1 MKRIPAIKSL
11 MTPFP
16 YSVDIDTPLDH
27 ALAFL
32 REHRIRHLPVM
43 EQQAL
48 RGVLSLRDIR
58 LHLGSLHDSAT
69 ARVRDV
75 HMDEPHVVD
84 LNERLDRVLRTMEQR
99 HLGAVLV
106 TRNGRLAGVL
116 TLTDVCRGYADLL
129 QEQFRP
135 TSGDDA
141 A

>member
-16 YSVDIDTPLDH
+16 YSVDIDAPLDE
-27 ALAFL
+27 ALKFL
-32 REHRIRHLPVM
+32 REHRIRHLPVT
-43 EQQAL
+43 EKQNL
-48 RGVLSLRDIR
+48 RGVLSVREIR
-58 LHLGSLHDSAT
+58 LHLGSKRDSASD
-69 ARVRDV
+69 RVRDV
-75 HMDEPHVVD
+75 HMDEPYIVD
-84 LNERLDRVLRTMEQR
+84 LNERLDKVLRAMEER

-116 TLTDVCRGYADLL
+116 TLTDVCRGFANLL

>member
-16 YSVDIDTPLDH
+16 YSVDIDAPLDE
-27 ALAFL
+27 ALKFL
-32 REHRIRHLPVM
+32 REHRIRHLPVT
-43 EQQAL
+43 EKQNL
-48 RGVLSLRDIR
+48 RGVLSVREIR
-58 LHLGSLHDSAT
+58 LHLGSKRDSASD
-69 ARVRDV
+69 RVRDV
-75 HMDEPHVVD
+75 HMDEPYIVD
-84 LNERLDRVLRTMEQR
+84 LNERLDKVLREMEER

-116 TLTDVCRGYADLL
+116 TLTDVCRGFANLL